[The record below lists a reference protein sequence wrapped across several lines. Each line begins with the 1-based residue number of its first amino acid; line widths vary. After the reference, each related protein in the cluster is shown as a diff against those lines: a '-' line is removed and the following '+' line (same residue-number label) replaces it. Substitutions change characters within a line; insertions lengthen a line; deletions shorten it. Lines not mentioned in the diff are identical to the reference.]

1 MINPKL
7 LRSDLDFVA
16 DNLAKR
22 GYVLD
27 KNKLRLLE
35 VSRKELQIK
44 VEQLRQ
50 QRNKISKSIGKNK
63 GKGLDISEI
72 KKDVDNVSASLINE
86 ESKLKQVNENLDR
99 LTQDLPNLLHE
110 SVPQGKDD
118 SSNKLHTEWGS
129 PKTFSFDPL
138 DHVEL
143 AEGLGLIDLEGASKL
158 SGSRFAVLRNDLA
171 MLHRALAQ
179 FMIDIHT
186 LEHGYEEMYLPYLVN
201 SQTLFGT
208 GQLPKFKQDLF
219 FVDGEKDLALIPTA
233 EVPLTNLLRDKIV
246 KAENLPMKLVAHT
259 PCFRS
264 EAGSYGKDTRGM
276 IRQHQFD
283 KVELVQIVKP
293 EDSYNAL
300 DELLSHAEII
310 LRKLNLPYRVVTL
323 CSGDTGFSASKTFDI
338 EVWLPSQNCFR
349 EISSCS
355 NCEDFQSRRIKARWK
370 NLEMQKPELVHT
382 LNGSGVAVGRALIA
396 ILENYQ
402 NEDGTITIPDI
413 LRPYMKNREI
423 ISTN

>member
-413 LRPYMKNREI
+413 LRPYMKNL
-423 ISTN
+423 

>member
-72 KKDVDNVSASLINE
+72 KKDVDSVSASLINE

>member
-129 PKTFSFDPL
+129 PKIFSFDPL